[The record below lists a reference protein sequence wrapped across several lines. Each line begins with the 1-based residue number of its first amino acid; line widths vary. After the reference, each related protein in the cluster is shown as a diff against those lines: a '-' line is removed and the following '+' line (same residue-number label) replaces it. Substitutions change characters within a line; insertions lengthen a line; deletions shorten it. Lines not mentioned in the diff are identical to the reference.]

1 MYDRIYGT
9 SLDVFDIQ
17 TSEYLGK
24 AYFGLS
30 NEAEKKVLNLIN
42 LSQVPDNLL
51 LISVHFF
58 PYSGDYIPP
67 DPFALIRRHSIFN
80 ATARDGQSKDQ
91 VSIEIELK
99 YDRTAR
105 CNLTK
110 DPNYF
115 ESAQLNHIK
124 IIEIYSA

>member
-30 NEAEKKVLNLIN
+30 NEAERKVLNLIN
-42 LSQVPDNLL
+42 LNEVPDNLL
-51 LISVHFF
+51 LTSVHFL
-58 PYSGDYIPP
+58 PSSEHYIPP

-80 ATARDGQSKDQ
+80 ATAREGLSKIQ

-110 DPNYF
+110 DPNYL

-124 IIEIYSA
+124 ILKMNSI